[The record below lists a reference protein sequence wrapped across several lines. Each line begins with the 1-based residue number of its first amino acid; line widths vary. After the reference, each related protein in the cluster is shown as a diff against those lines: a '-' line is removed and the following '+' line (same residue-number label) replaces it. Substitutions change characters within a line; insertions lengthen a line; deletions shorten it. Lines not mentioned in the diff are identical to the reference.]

1 MGRGT
6 DCDPTLNVGAEGDL
20 SPDVSTG
27 RIVTWMSEFPLA
39 ADRGMQREL

>member
-20 SPDVSTG
+20 SADISISRV
-27 RIVTWMSEFPLA
+27 VTWILEFPLA

>member
-6 DCDPTLNVGAEGDL
+6 DCAPTLNVGAEENL
-20 SPDVSTG
+20 SPDISIG
-27 RIVTWMSEFPLA
+27 RVVTWILEFPLA